1 MIFFKTCVNLRPE
14 NRSDMISKEENI
26 LFAAEKLFAEKGF
39 DGTSTRE
46 ISRSANVNISMISY
60 YFGSKEKLYEKL
72 VEYRMNE
79 GQFFSRDIVERTD
92 LNEWQKIE
100 KIIDQFSNRIRTQK
114 CFYRIM
120 QREQLHTDNPQIVAF
135 LKETKMSFLSM
146 YSRILESGLKSGVFT
161 KNPPIYLLHS
171 TISGTLFYAFNAK
184 EMYREFLNNTEDE
197 DDFDEKFYTELNK
210 HIKHLLKDLLGYEEN
225 K

>member
-1 MIFFKTCVNLRPE
+1 
-14 NRSDMISKEENI
+14 MISKEENI

-39 DGTSTRE
+39 EGTSTRE
-46 ISRSANVNISMISY
+46 IAKAANVNISMISY

-72 VEYRMNE
+72 VEYRMKE
-79 GQFFSRDIVERTD
+79 GQFFSNEILERTD
-92 LNEWQKIE
+92 MNEWE
-100 KIIDQFSNRIRTQK
+100 KIVKMVDQFSDRIKNHK

-120 QREQLHTDNPQIVAF
+120 QREQLHAENPQILEF
-135 LKETKMSFLSM
+135 LKQTKIGFIAM
-146 YSRILESGLKSGVFT
+146 YSQLLERGLKNGTFT

-171 TISGTLFYAFNAK
+171 TVSGTLFYALNAK
-184 EMYREFLNNTEDE
+184 PMYKEFLNNTEE
-197 DDFDEKFYTELNK
+197 ESVFDEKYYTELNK

>member
-1 MIFFKTCVNLRPE
+1 MHRQNE
-14 NRSDMISKEENI
+14 NIRMISKEENI

-39 DGTSTRE
+39 EGTSIRE
-46 ISRSANVNISMISY
+46 IAKAANVNISMISY

-79 GQFFSRDIVERTD
+79 GQFFSKDILERTD
-92 LNEWQKIE
+92 INEWEKIE
-100 KIIDQFSNRIRTQK
+100 KIVDQFAGRVRHQK

-120 QREQLHTDNPQIVAF
+120 QREQLHTQNPHIVEF
-135 LKETKMSFLSM
+135 LKQTKMGFISM
-146 YSRILESGLKSGVFT
+146 YSKILESGLKNGIFT

-171 TISGTLFYAFNAK
+171 TVSGTLFYASNAK
-184 EMYREFLNNTEDE
+184 EMYKEFLNNTDE
-197 DDFDEKFYTELNK
+197 EEVFDETYYTELNT
-210 HIKHLLKDLLGYEEN
+210 HIKYLLKDLLGYEEN

>member
-1 MIFFKTCVNLRPE
+1 MV
-14 NRSDMISKEENI
+14 SKEENI

-46 ISRSANVNISMISY
+46 ISKAANVNISMISY

-79 GQFFSRDIVERTD
+79 GQFFSKDILERTD
-92 LNEWQKIE
+92 IDEWQKIE
-100 KIIDQFSNRIRTQK
+100 KIVDQFSGRVRHHK

-120 QREQLHTDNPQIVAF
+120 QREQLHTENPQIVEF
-135 LKETKMSFLSM
+135 LKQTKMGFISM
-146 YSRILESGLKSGVFT
+146 YSQVLESGLKKGIFT
-161 KNPPIYLLHS
+161 KKPPIYLLHA
-171 TISGTLFYAFNAK
+171 TISGTLFYASNAK
-184 EMYREFLNNTEDE
+184 EMYKEFLNDTTDDE
-197 DDFDEKFYTELNK
+197 VFDEKYYTELNK
-210 HIKHLLKDLLGYEEN
+210 HIKYLLKDLLGYEEN

>member
-1 MIFFKTCVNLRPE
+1 
-14 NRSDMISKEENI
+14 MISKEENI

-39 DGTSTRE
+39 EGTSTRE
-46 ISRSANVNISMISY
+46 IAKAANVNISMISY

-72 VEYRMNE
+72 VEYRMRE
-79 GQFFSRDIVERTD
+79 GQFFSKDILERTD
-92 LNEWQKIE
+92 MNEWEKIV
-100 KIIDQFSNRIRTQK
+100 KIIDQFSDRIKNQK

-120 QREQLHTDNPQIVAF
+120 QREQLHAENPQILEF
-135 LKETKMSFLSM
+135 LKETKIGFISM
-146 YSRILESGLKSGVFT
+146 YSQLLERGLKNGIFT

-171 TISGTLFYAFNAK
+171 TVSGTLFYALNAK
-184 EMYREFLNNTEDE
+184 LMYKEFLNNTEDE
-197 DDFDEKFYTELNK
+197 SVFDEKYYTELNK

>member
-1 MIFFKTCVNLRPE
+1 
-14 NRSDMISKEENI
+14 MISKEENI

-39 DGTSTRE
+39 EGTSTRE
-46 ISRSANVNISMISY
+46 IAKAANVNISMISY

-79 GQFFSRDIVERTD
+79 GQFFSKDILERTD
-92 LNEWQKIE
+92 MNEWE
-100 KIIDQFSNRIRTQK
+100 KIARIVDQFTDRVRHHK

-120 QREQLHTDNPQIVAF
+120 QREQLHTQNPHIVEF
-135 LKETKMSFLSM
+135 LKQTKIGFIAV
-146 YSRILESGLKSGVFT
+146 YSKILEIGLEKGIFT

-171 TISGTLFYAFNAK
+171 TVSGTLFYASNAK
-184 EMYREFLNNTEDE
+184 EMYKEFLNDTNAEDVFE
-197 DDFDEKFYTELNK
+197 EKYYTELNK
-210 HIKHLLKDLLGYEEN
+210 HIKYILKDLLGYEEN

>member
-1 MIFFKTCVNLRPE
+1 
-14 NRSDMISKEENI
+14 MISKEENI

-39 DGTSTRE
+39 EGTSTRE
-46 ISRSANVNISMISY
+46 IAKAANVNISMISY

-79 GQFFSRDIVERTD
+79 GQFFSKDIIERTD
-92 LNEWQKIE
+92 INDWEKVE
-100 KIIDQFSNRIRTQK
+100 KIVDQFAGKVRNHK

-120 QREQLHTDNPQIVAF
+120 QREQLHAENPQIVEF
-135 LKETKMSFLSM
+135 LKETKMGFLTM
-146 YSRILESGLKSGVFT
+146 YSKILESGLQKGTFT

-171 TISGTLFYAFNAK
+171 TVSGTLFYASNAK
-184 EMYREFLNNTEDE
+184 EMYKEFLDNTEDE
-197 DDFDEKFYTELNK
+197 EVFEEKFYTELNI
-210 HIKHLLKDLLGYEEN
+210 HIKYLLKDLLGYEEN

>member
-1 MIFFKTCVNLRPE
+1 
-14 NRSDMISKEENI
+14 MISKEENI

-39 DGTSTRE
+39 EGTSTRE
-46 ISRSANVNISMISY
+46 IAKAANVNISMISY

-79 GQFFSRDIVERTD
+79 GQFFSKDILERTD
-92 LNEWQKIE
+92 MNEWE
-100 KIIDQFSNRIRTQK
+100 KIARIVDQFTDRVRHHK

-120 QREQLHTDNPQIVAF
+120 QREQLHTQNPHIVEF
-135 LKETKMSFLSM
+135 LKQTKIGFIAV
-146 YSRILESGLKSGVFT
+146 YSKILEIGLEKGIFT

-171 TISGTLFYAFNAK
+171 TVSGTLFYASNAK
-184 EMYREFLNNTEDE
+184 EMYKEFLNDTNAEDIFE
-197 DDFDEKFYTELNK
+197 EKYYTELNT
-210 HIKHLLKDLLGYEEN
+210 HIKYILKDLLGYEEN

>member
-1 MIFFKTCVNLRPE
+1 
-14 NRSDMISKEENI
+14 MISKEENI

-39 DGTSTRE
+39 PGTSTRE
-46 ISRSANVNISMISY
+46 ISKAANVNISMISY

-79 GQFFSRDIVERTD
+79 GQSFSKDLVERTD
-92 LNEWQKIE
+92 LNEWEKIE
-100 KIIDQFSNRIRTQK
+100 KIVDQFAGRVRHNK

-120 QREQLHTDNPQIVAF
+120 QREQLYTENPQIVEF
-135 LKETKMSFLSM
+135 LKQTKMSFITM
-146 YSRILESGLKSGVFT
+146 YSKILESGLEKGIFT

-171 TISGTLFYAFNAK
+171 TVSGTLFYASNATG
-184 EMYREFLNNTEDE
+184 MYKEFLKNNEDE
-197 DDFDEKFYTELNK
+197 NVFEERYFTELIQ
-210 HIKHLLKDLLGYEEN
+210 HIKHILKDLLGYEEN

>member
-1 MIFFKTCVNLRPE
+1 MNTN
-14 NRSDMISKEENI
+14 MISKEENI

-39 DGTSTRE
+39 EGTSTRE
-46 ISRSANVNISMISY
+46 IAKDANVNISMISY

-79 GQFFSRDIVERTD
+79 GQFFSKDLLGRTD
-92 LNEWQKIE
+92 INEWQKIE
-100 KIIDQFSNRIRTQK
+100 KVIDQFSNKIRTQK

-120 QREQLHTDNPQIVAF
+120 QREQVYTKNPQIVEF
-135 LKETKMSFLSM
+135 LKQTKMGFLSM
-146 YSRILESGLKSGVFT
+146 YSQILESGLKNGIFT

-171 TISGTLFYAFNAK
+171 TVSGTLFYAFNAK
-184 EMYREFLNNTEDE
+184 EMYKEFLNETEDE
-197 DDFDEKFYTELNK
+197 EVFDEKYYTELNK
-210 HIKHLLKDLLGYEEN
+210 HIKYLLKDLLGYEEN